1 MSELTKIE
9 EILTEAGTV
18 GLRSRTIESAYNIL
32 NRNPNIDR
40 VSAYTIA
47 FETLISNTESGD
59 DRDLEFESAIASPI
73 PDTEDYLEDEES
85 DSVSQSKFDLFG
97 EINLELLQ
105 TIEIT
110 DTEIPVVITVDN
122 IENKYLTK
130 YKKIS
135 EKTIDQEPRIG
146 IINGLWANL
155 LGMGGIIPVQTS
167 FFPSSIFLDLKLN
180 LR

>member
-40 VSAYTIA
+40 VSAYTMA

-59 DRDLEFESAIASPI
+59 DRDLEFDEAIASPI
-73 PDTEDYLEDEES
+73 SDTEDYLEDEES

-97 EINLELLQ
+97 EIDDIDME
-105 TIEIT
+105 
-110 DTEIPVVITVDN
+110 
-122 IENKYLTK
+122 
-130 YKKIS
+130 S
-135 EKTIDQEPRIG
+135 ETLPEDE
-146 IINGLWANL
+146 
-155 LGMGGIIPVQTS
+155 
-167 FFPSSIFLDLKLN
+167 
-180 LR
+180 